1 MKLIKT
7 LTYVVVLSLTFAS
20 YAEAKGRSFSGGF
33 RSQRTAT
40 APSRPVQQQT
50 TQPLNMSKDLNTS
63 TAQGNNFK
71 AADGRNGTT
80 DQAAAG
86 SGWFRSGNTA
96 TQTIQPAGAMQSAAQ
111 PAVVRQGGG
120 FLNNA
125 MWFMLGSSLASH
137 NSANVQTANQNGQAA
152 VNPENTTADD
162 SVVAPPVEEKESFFM
177 SALRIVLWVAM
188 LTGIYWLVK
197 NLLQSKKNRAN
208 KKSDYTFGNN

>member
-20 YAEAKGRSFSGGF
+20 YAEAKSRSFSGGF

-63 TAQGNNFK
+63 AAQANNFK
-71 AADGRNGTT
+71 TADGRNGTT

-96 TQTIQPAGAMQSAAQ
+96 QTAQPAAGAMQSAAQ

-137 NSANVQTANQNGQAA
+137 GNANVQPTNQNAQTA
-152 VNPENTTADD
+152 VNSEGATTDG
-162 SVVAPPVEEKESFFM
+162 SVIAPPVEEKESFFM
-177 SALRIVLWVAM
+177 SALRIVLWIAM
-188 LTGIYWLVK
+188 LTCIYWIVK
-197 NLLQSKKNRAN
+197 SLLQSKKNRAD
-208 KKSDYTFGNN
+208 KKSDYTLGNN